1 VSVCKRRGRE
11 EGEKRTRG
19 FVSDNKNR
27 FFFLLVKQSK
37 NGNRGSDQISEKW
50 KAGRVSCTEKTAG
63 SMDN

>member
-1 VSVCKRRGRE
+1 VFAKGGEGRK
-11 EGEKRTRG
+11 EKSEQG
-19 FVSDNKNR
+19 GLSLIIKID